1 MLKTLIL
8 TAVALAATFTV
19 TVGGVTASSA
29 QNAPNVRA
37 AVPTRAVALT
47 PEGGYRLGSATAAVR
62 VVEYVSYTCSHCATF
77 DAESAE
83 PLRMLY
89 VARGRTSVE
98 VRPLVRDIVDLASA
112 SLARCGNPARF
123 FERHHA
129 LMARQATTLAAAQ
142 AASPGWAAVRG
153 AQRLARVAGDADLIA
168 VVTPLGV
175 TPAQAQLC
183 LSDQAAIA
191 RIIAVSEAGSA
202 AGVQGTP
209 SFAIN
214 DALLGGVH
222 SWAALR
228 PRLDAALAA
237 R

>member
-1 MLKTLIL
+1 MFKPMIL
-8 TAVALAATFTV
+8 STIALAATLSV
-19 TVGGVTASSA
+19 TGGNAQTAQSA
-29 QNAPNVRA
+29 ANVRA
-37 AVPTRAVALT
+37 VTLT

-62 VVEYVSYTCSHCATF
+62 VVEYVSYTCPHCATY

-83 PLRMLY
+83 PLRTLY

-98 VRPLVRDIVDLASA
+98 VRPLVRDILDLASA
-112 SLARCGNPARF
+112 SLARCGAPERF

-129 LMARQATTLAAAQ
+129 LMARQSASIAAAQ
-142 AASPGWAAVRG
+142 TTSAGWAAVPG
-153 AQRLARVAGDADLIA
+153 PQRLARVASDAGLIA

-175 TPAQAQLC
+175 TPAQAQQC
-183 LSDQAAIA
+183 LSDQAAIR
-191 RIIAVSEAGSA
+191 RIIEVTEASSA
-202 AGVQGTP
+202 LGVQGTP

-214 DALLGGVH
+214 GALLPGVH
-222 SWAALR
+222 GWAALR